1 MTLFEGAGPSVPG
14 DAVRLKMTVA
24 YDGSGFHGFAAQ
36 PGVPTVAGA
45 LAGAIEKATGHPV
58 ELTCGGRTDAG
69 VHARG
74 QVVHV
79 DVAERVRG
87 HALDLERLA
96 RSCNS
101 ILAPRIVV
109 RDVSLAP
116 DGFDARHQAS
126 SRVYRYSVLNAPVPD
141 PLLAHLAWHVAA
153 PLDIR
158 AMQAAT
164 DPLLGE
170 HDFAAFCRRARQGGS
185 VVRRVI
191 DARLLARPACDGC
204 QDASLLVLQIEANAF
219 CHQMVR
225 SVAGALVEVG
235 RGRLSAGELSW
246 VLASAER
253 AQRAA
258 PAPPHGLCL
267 WEIRYPAAV
276 S

>member
-1 MTLFEGAGPSVPG
+1 MTLFEDAGPSVPG
-14 DAVRLKMTVA
+14 GTVRLKMTVA

-36 PGVPTVAGA
+36 PGLRTVAGE
-45 LAGAIEKATGHPV
+45 LGGAIEKATGHRV
-58 ELTCGGRTDAG
+58 ELTCAGRTDAG

-74 QVVHV
+74 QVVHF
-79 DVAERVRG
+79 DLAERVRG
-87 HALDLERLA
+87 HALDLDRLA
-96 RSCNS
+96 RSCNA

-109 RDVSLAP
+109 RDLSLAP
-116 DGFDARHQAS
+116 DGFDARRQAV
-126 SRVYRYSVLNAPVPD
+126 SRVYRYSVLNASVPD

-170 HDFAAFCRRARQGGS
+170 HDFAAFCRRPRQGGS
-185 VVRRVI
+185 LVRRVF
-191 DARLLARPACDGC
+191 DARLLVRQACDGC
-204 QDASLLVLQIEANAF
+204 AGSSLLVLQIEANAF

-225 SVAGALVEVG
+225 SIVGALVEVG

-253 AQRAA
+253 ASAAA

-267 WEIRYPAAV
+267 WEIRYPSGV